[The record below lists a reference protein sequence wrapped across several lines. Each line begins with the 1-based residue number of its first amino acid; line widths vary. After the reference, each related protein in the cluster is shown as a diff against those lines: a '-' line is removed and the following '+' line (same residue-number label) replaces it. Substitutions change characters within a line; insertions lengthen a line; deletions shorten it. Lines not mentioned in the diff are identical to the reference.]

1 MSASALALL
10 GDRAYVSETFEGF
23 KSGYRERSVAG
34 LVSEVAARDGQ
45 HAVAVRSMFD
55 RISPTYDLLNRLLSV
70 GIDKRWRARALERLA
85 EGLPEGALLDSCA
98 GTLDLAAA
106 LERSFP
112 ARSRIAADFAREML
126 TQGRAKVA
134 RTPVAVADAMRLPI
148 RDGVLA
154 GMTCAFGM
162 RNLERPRD
170 GLAEALRVL
179 KPGGVFVVLE
189 FYRPSTP
196 FMRLFHAVYAR
207 FVLPGVGYL
216 VSRDKEA
223 YAYLARSMQGFYTRA
238 EFAELAREV
247 GFSKVE
253 SEDLSF
259 GIASL
264 FRLVK

>member
-1 MSASALALL
+1 MSNAPSTASQAELSSPEAQKPAPALVPQIAERDAGVAQSHASA
-10 GDRAYVSETFEGF
+10 
-23 KSGYRERSVAG
+23 
-34 LVSEVAARDGQ
+34 
-45 HAVAVRSMFD
+45 VRLMFD

-70 GIDKRWRARALERLA
+70 GIDKRWRARALDHLA
-85 EGLPEGALLDSCA
+85 EQLPEGALLDSCA

-106 LERSFP
+106 IERRFP
-112 ARSRIAADFAREML
+112 KRALLAADFAREML
-126 TQGRAKVA
+126 ARGRNKVSRA
-134 RTPVAVADAMRLPI
+134 PLVVGDAMHLPFA
-148 RDGVLA
+148 DGALA

-162 RNLERPRD
+162 RNLERPQE
-170 GLAEALRVL
+170 GLAEARRVL

-189 FYRPSTP
+189 FYRPSTAL
-196 FMRLFHAVYAR
+196 MRAFHAVYAR
-207 FVLPGVGYL
+207 FVLPTIGYL

-223 YAYLARSMQGFYTRA
+223 YGYLARSMQGFYTRD

-247 GFSKVE
+247 GFSRVE

>member
-1 MSASALALL
+1 
-10 GDRAYVSETFEGF
+10 
-23 KSGYRERSVAG
+23 
-34 LVSEVAARDGQ
+34 
-45 HAVAVRSMFD
+45 MFD

-70 GIDKRWRARALERLA
+70 GIDKRWRARALARLA
-85 EGLPEGALLDSCA
+85 EALPEGAVLDSCA

-106 LERSFP
+106 LEQRFP
-112 ARSRIAADFAREML
+112 SRTLLAGDFAREML
-126 TQGRAKVA
+126 VRGRAKVRRA
-134 RTPVAVADAMRLPI
+134 PVLVADAMRLPL
-148 RDGVLA
+148 RSGSLA

-162 RNLERPRD
+162 RNLERPEQ
-170 GLAEALRVL
+170 GLREALRVL

-189 FYRPSTP
+189 FYRPSTLP
-196 FMRLFHAVYAR
+196 MRAFHAVYAR

-223 YAYLARSMQGFYTRA
+223 YAYLARSMQGFYTRR

-247 GFSKVE
+247 GFSQVE